1 MNGVRELMTGGHHGM
16 NGQHQVNL
24 SGPASEGQPLVTI
37 SPPAIRITGAQI
49 WAAILAIPATVA
61 LLTSQGWLYV
71 PAKDSE
77 VQPLVAIVQTLQKGQ
92 EDTTQAIRRL
102 TEAVD
107 NISGLVAKLP
117 KPKNA
122 TGALKLR

>member
-1 MNGVRELMTGGHHGM
+1 MNGLHEA
-16 NGQHQVNL
+16 
-24 SGPASEGQPLVTI
+24 PATVSVTNTMPQAQQPLVTI
-37 SPPAIRITGAQI
+37 TPPAIRITGAQV
-49 WAAILAIPATVA
+49 WTAILAIPATVA

-77 VQPLVAIVQTLQKGQ
+77 LQPLVSIVQSLQKGQ
-92 EDTTQAIRRL
+92 EDTAAAIRRL

-107 NISGLVAKLP
+107 TVSSLVAKLP

-122 TGALKLR
+122 GGGLKLR

>member
-1 MNGVRELMTGGHHGM
+1 MNGLSHA
-16 NGQHQVNL
+16 QHDGPPTVNVTNN
-24 SGPASEGQPLVTI
+24 STVPPSQPLVTI
-37 SPPAIRITGAQI
+37 TPPAIRITGAQI

-71 PAKDSE
+71 PAKNSE

-92 EDTTQAIRRL
+92 EDTTEAIRRL

-107 NISGLVAKLP
+107 NISNLVAKLP

-122 TGALKLR
+122 AGGLKLR

>member
-1 MNGVRELMTGGHHGM
+1 MNGLAQQ
-16 NGQHQVNL
+16 QHEAQPTVNVTNNAG
-24 SGPASEGQPLVTI
+24 SPAQAPLVTI
-37 SPPAIRITGAQI
+37 TPPAIRITGAQI

-77 VQPLVAIVQTLQKGQ
+77 LQPLVSVVQTLQKGQ
-92 EDTTQAIRRL
+92 EDTAAAIRRL

-107 NISGLVAKLP
+107 NISNLVAKLP
-117 KPKNA
+117 KPK
-122 TGALKLR
+122 GAGGGLKLR

>member
-1 MNGVRELMTGGHHGM
+1 MVLMMGGNVLNGT
-16 NGQHQVNL
+16 GQHQAEAV
-24 SGPASEGQPLVTI
+24 PVEAMVTI
-37 SPPAIRITGAQI
+37 TPPAIRITGAQI
-49 WAAILAIPATVA
+49 WAAILSIPATVA

-122 TGALKLR
+122 VGALKLR